1 MSKIKFRLNKKW
13 RLNKVCVLHNLELNK
28 SQPKSG
34 RLQQY
39 SSPSPSPSTV
49 ARVGGCLI
57 SEAFPRQQPY
67 NLIPIRSSQGFHLPP
82 DIKQTR
88 FCHIKT
94 LDKHQN
100 EEICSSI
107 VRCDARCFWP
117 QLVKRSHFTI
127 FIT

>member
-13 RLNKVCVLHNLELNK
+13 RLNKVCVLHKLELNK

-57 SEAFPRQQPY
+57 SEAFPRHSAPSE
-67 NLIPIRSSQGFHLPP
+67 NKTDAEIPP
-82 DIKQTR
+82 DLAGPGRHMTVNTSGVRANGCDDLIQTTVQR
-88 FCHIKT
+88 K
-94 LDKHQN
+94 
-100 EEICSSI
+100 
-107 VRCDARCFWP
+107 
-117 QLVKRSHFTI
+117 VK
-127 FIT
+127 